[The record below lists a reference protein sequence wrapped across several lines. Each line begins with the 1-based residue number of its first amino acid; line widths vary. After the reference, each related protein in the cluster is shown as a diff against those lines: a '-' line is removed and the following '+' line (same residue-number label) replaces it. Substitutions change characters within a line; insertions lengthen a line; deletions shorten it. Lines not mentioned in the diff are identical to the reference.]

1 MNDTAALQ
9 FLSKLLSLCLALC
22 LFAGALCACGGQA
35 EPILP
40 HGQTEQSQTEEIT
53 TEEITTAPPSA
64 PWPAAGKTLTFP
76 ELSAP
81 SAGLYCLETKTAL
94 YEKSADFFVAPA
106 SLTKLLTALTALENC
121 GKETTF
127 AVGDELSMVHSG
139 SSLCLLAKGHVIS
152 LEDLIYGMLLPS
164 GNDAAWVVA
173 VHTARAVSGDDT
185 MPAQAAA
192 EYFCTMMNEKANAL
206 GAEDSVFLSP
216 DGWDTPGQHTTVR
229 DLAKIAKAALEN
241 ETIRAAVAC
250 PQKYVV
256 FASGHSITW
265 KNTNPLL
272 DAQSPYYRAWA
283 SGVKTGTTEAAGHC
297 LIACAE
303 RQGKTYLAVVMG
315 CADDDGRAADACA
328 LLDRVANGAAESIT
342 EP

>member
-1 MNDTAALQ
+1 MNDTAALR
-9 FLSKLLSLCLALC
+9 FLSKLLALCLALC
-22 LFAGALCACGGQA
+22 LFAGTLCACGGQA
-35 EPILP
+35 EPIFP

-53 TEEITTAPPSA
+53 TEEVTTAPPSA
-64 PWPAAGKTLTFP
+64 PWPAAEKTLAFP

-81 SAGLYCLETKTAL
+81 CAGLYCLETKTAL

-106 SLTKLLTALTALENC
+106 SLAKLLTALTALENC
-121 GKETTF
+121 DKETTF

-241 ETIRAAVAC
+241 ETIRTAVAC

-315 CADDDGRAADACA
+315 CADDDGRAADVCA
-328 LLDRVANGAAESIT
+328 LLDRAANGAAESIIA
-342 EP
+342 P